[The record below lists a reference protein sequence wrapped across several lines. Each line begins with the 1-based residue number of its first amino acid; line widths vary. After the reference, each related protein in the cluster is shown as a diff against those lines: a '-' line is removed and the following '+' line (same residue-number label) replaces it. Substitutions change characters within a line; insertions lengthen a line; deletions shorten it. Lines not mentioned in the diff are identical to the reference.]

1 MTLKDTIKAI
11 EGVAS
16 TQPSVRMIVRND
28 IFRLNKCMQARYAVF
43 GWLQN
48 QHTSGAASSL
58 VTYGF
63 TFFYVDRLTND
74 RSNEIDI
81 QSVGIS
87 TLDNIIK
94 ALDEMGISAPMD
106 YTFQVFN
113 QRFLDECAGVFCNVT
128 LEVPVD
134 ALCPEVFSDRLPD
147 YNDDFNDDFLIL
159 D

>member
-11 EGVAS
+11 EWVAS
-16 TQPSVRMIVRND
+16 TQPSLRMIVRND
-28 IFRLNKCMQARYAVF
+28 IFRLNKCMEARYGAF

-48 QHTSGAASSL
+48 QHTASSDSSL
-58 VTYGF
+58 MTFAF

-94 ALDEMGISAPMD
+94 RLDDLGLFSSQP
-106 YTFQVFN
+106 YSFQSFN
-113 QRFLDECAGVFCNVT
+113 QRFVDECAGVFCNVY

-134 ALCPEVFSDRLPD
+134 AICSETFAD
-147 YNDDFNDDFLIL
+147 YNDDFNDDFLIIG
-159 D
+159 